1 MRNFTNDL
9 QDSHKTDWFPVLKR
23 EFGDK
28 IQVRKY
34 DDSKDIQQGVNIDC
48 VVMVGSKKVG
58 VEFKTRNSGYYE
70 KDMFCLEIAHH
81 RTPFVDHTDLKGNT
95 VKVEGKVQKKEG
107 WFYQTQAQA
116 LFFATI
122 SEDKTKVLEYI
133 KFNPNYR
140 NKRPYCELYNLI
152 RDPDEFENL
161 ALNNEYK
168 QIKNELQEK
177 LLSLLKYTKDPVL
190 NGEVPAPKRV
200 ENYTY

>member
-1 MRNFTNDL
+1 MRNFSNDL
-9 QDSHKTDWFPVLKR
+9 QDSHKTDWFPVLRR

-28 IQVRKY
+28 IQIRRY

-48 VVMVGSKKVG
+48 VVIVGSKKVG

-70 KDMFCLEIAHH
+70 NKTYPLEIAHH
-81 RTPFVDHTDLKGNT
+81 RTPLRYHTDLKGNT

-133 KFNPNYR
+133 KFSP
-140 NKRPYCELYNLI
+140 
-152 RDPDEFENL
+152 ENL
-161 ALNNEYK
+161 RRNLK
-168 QIKNELQEK
+168 LSELRT
-177 LLSLLKYTKDPVL
+177 LTPSYTKFDNCIQQTILKGITIEQLRAADDTFTYVNLQKDGL
-190 NGEVPAPKRV
+190 NAFS
-200 ENYTY
+200 

>member
-1 MRNFTNDL
+1 MRNFSNDL

-23 EFGDK
+23 EFGNN

-34 DDSKDIQQGVNIDC
+34 DDSKDIQLGVNIDC

-81 RTPFVDHTDLKGNT
+81 RTPLVDHTDLKGNT

-133 KFNPNYR
+133 KFSP
-140 NKRPYCELYNLI
+140 
-152 RDPDEFENL
+152 ENL
-161 ALNNEYK
+161 RRNLNLS
-168 QIKNELQEK
+168 ELRT
-177 LLSLLKYTKDPVL
+177 LTPSYTKFDNCIQQTILKGITIDQLRAADDTFSYVNLQKDGL
-190 NGEVPAPKRV
+190 NAFS
-200 ENYTY
+200 